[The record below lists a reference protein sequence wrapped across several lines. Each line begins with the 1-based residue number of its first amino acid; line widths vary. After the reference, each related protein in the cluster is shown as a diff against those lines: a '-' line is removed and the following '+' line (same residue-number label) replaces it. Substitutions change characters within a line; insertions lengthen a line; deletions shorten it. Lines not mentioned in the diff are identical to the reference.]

1 MSNLSQFL
9 GGKVKRSQV
18 FTATG
23 TFTPSSTLLASGGWV
38 DAFMV
43 GAGGGGVN
51 DSANSF
57 YCGGGG
63 GGVCTST
70 IQLSTTQTINV
81 TIGAGGSSSTS
92 SSTLN
97 NGGYSSIHW
106 TSGVTGTVATTN
118 GTTLTV
124 SATNSIVNKS
134 YILLDSE
141 IMYVNSGGG
150 TTSLNVTRAAL
161 GTVGASHSAATIY
174 IIGAA
179 SGGGH
184 YYSGY
189 PGSGIDY
196 LSGSYYVGMN
206 FTDNTGP
213 INYYAGGGAGGPAR
227 SAVIGTYPANA
238 LLETKPVAGIGISG
252 FGAGGGL
259 ATVTQQGANSGQ
271 GGNGYTS
278 PASGSNGICILT
290 WFE

>member
-1 MSNLSQFL
+1 MSNLSSFL
-9 GGKVKRSQV
+9 GGKVKKSQV
-18 FTATG
+18 FKATG
-23 TFTPSSTLLASGGWV
+23 TFTPSAALLASGGWV

-51 DSANSF
+51 DGPNAF
-57 YCGGGG
+57 YSGGGG

-92 SSTLN
+92 SGTLN

-106 TSGVTGTVATTN
+106 TSGVTGTVATTS

-124 SATNSIVNKS
+124 SATNSIVNSS

-141 IMYVNSGGG
+141 IVYVNSGGG

-174 IIGAA
+174 LIGSA

-184 YYSGY
+184 YYSSV

-206 FTDNTGP
+206 FYDYTGP
-213 INYYAGGGAGGPAR
+213 ISWYAGGGAGGPAQYN
-227 SAVIGTYPANA
+227 VIGTSPANG
-238 LLETKPVAGIGISG
+238 LLASKPASGIGISG

-259 ATVTQQGANSGQ
+259 YTVTQQGANSGQ